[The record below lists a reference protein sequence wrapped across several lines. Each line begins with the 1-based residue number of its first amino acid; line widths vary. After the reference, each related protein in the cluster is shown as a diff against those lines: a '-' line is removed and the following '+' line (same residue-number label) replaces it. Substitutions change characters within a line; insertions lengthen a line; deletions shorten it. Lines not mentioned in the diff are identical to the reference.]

1 MDVKDSDG
9 CMGSLYNTSVVG
21 KCCLTVGASLSLF
34 FFLTTQAYGLV
45 PIVALMPFLWLTL
58 GGGRLSTTVTNC
70 TFCKACKA
78 VHVLNLHGA
87 RQLLLDE
94 WS

>member
-34 FFLTTQAYGLV
+34 FFFNYTG
-45 PIVALMPFLWLTL
+45 I
-58 GGGRLSTTVTNC
+58 RLSPYSCFDAIPLAHTR
-70 TFCKACKA
+70 
-78 VHVLNLHGA
+78 G
-87 RQLLLDE
+87 R
-94 WS
+94 